1 MSFKVGG
8 SVLALAVVLGCAGHR
23 ATPAATSAT
32 APVTVATLAG
42 EYTLV
47 AVDGRPL
54 PYAPRL
60 SGTAARPIVSG
71 SFSLSASGTF
81 QMLTAFEASDA
92 GAKSAASFSGAC
104 YTEGDEVKMVWD
116 GGLANVTLRGDT
128 VLLKRDGALYA
139 YLRRP

>member
-8 SVLALAVVLGCAGHR
+8 AILALAVVLGCGGHR
-23 ATPAATSAT
+23 ATSQATPSV
-32 APVTVATLAG
+32 APVTVASLAG
-42 EYTLV
+42 EYALV
-47 AVDGRPL
+47 AVDGKSL
-54 PYAPRL
+54 PYAV
-60 SGTAARPIVSG
+60 SATARPIVSG
-71 SFSLSASGTF
+71 SLSLNLTGTF
-81 QMLTAFEASDA
+81 QVETAFDNA

-128 VLLKRDGALYA
+128 VVLKRDGALYA